1 MVPETL
7 ESAPVCPAAPHSVER
22 RKGRDGA
29 APQGSREAQERVPR
43 CPASVGSQEK
53 QKCRSVFAHPLAELT
68 QTVLTFTS
76 FLGSSL
82 MFLFD
87 LYAV

>member
-53 QKCRSVFAHPLAELT
+53 QKCRSVLT
-68 QTVLTFTS
+68 IQMTPGDTEGGEFEQ
-76 FLGSSL
+76 GKEQRGH
-82 MFLFD
+82 
-87 LYAV
+87 